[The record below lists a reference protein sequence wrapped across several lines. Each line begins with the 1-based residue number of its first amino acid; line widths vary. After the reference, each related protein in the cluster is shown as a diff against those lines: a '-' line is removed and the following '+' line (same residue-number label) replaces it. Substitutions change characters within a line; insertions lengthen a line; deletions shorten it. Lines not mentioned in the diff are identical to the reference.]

1 MFSIKET
8 GKWSMG
14 GCGQGER
21 RGKDYDV
28 MSGEKV
34 VGKFSTE
41 HSYPSSSSDRD
52 HGPSGSSSHKS
63 TRDWSGWTQQDYQ
76 EMDAIIS
83 RNQSLMQGFTGQV
96 LGGSWGNDRHC
107 RDYKEKPTVNKE
119 MLAAARQS
127 VRENNPKAVNFVLFH
142 KHYLN
147 DDDMYWLS
155 SIFNTHT
162 PKGLAVNTVDL
173 SNNCLTLVRDSNLGY
188 VDLPFFSFNS
198 PYNTPRN
205 ILRIDLS
212 NNQIGDEG
220 AKLIADGLANGV
232 FPITKKINLSGN
244 NITSNGESFIV
255 KAMQSSTVQDIIV
268 LTQRLNDNCKL
279 LPLPGIA
286 TKEEKIAELKK
297 FIQLGKEKGTY
308 DEAVVVD
315 KSFWGEI
322 KNAANGLLTAK
333 SASVGFAKCYFVPED
348 MATDYAQDKIVA
360 KLPKLANGMY
370 KYATKLL
377 SVKDIVTCYLGATD
391 EAWSSEPGLSVVKH
405 DLCVMGKQEFCGDQ

>member
-21 RGKDYDV
+21 TGKDYDV

-34 VGKFSTE
+34 VGSFSTE
-41 HSYPSSSSDRD
+41 NSYPSSSSDRD
-52 HGPSGSSSHKS
+52 HGPSGSSSYRI
-63 TRDWSGWTQQDYQ
+63 TRDWPGWTQQDYQ

-205 ILRIDLS
+205 ILRLDLS
-212 NNQIGDEG
+212 NNQIGDAG
-220 AKLIADGLANGV
+220 AKVVADGLANGV
-232 FPITKKINLSGN
+232 FPITKCINLAGN
-244 NITSNGESFIV
+244 KITKDGFKSFLAGLENPKVKSIMITLEQNIVDINNTMK
-255 KAMQSSTVQDIIV
+255 KAAKSTVDFITKGLKYAV
-268 LTQRLNDNCKL
+268 DEHNKDMKGTKWDGTTVRTDSMDKWKNCKEVGQNVEMGFFGGL
-279 LPLPGIA
+279 LKCSPLVETGPGM
-286 TKEEKIAELKK
+286 
-297 FIQLGKEKGTY
+297 FICAGAQASLALLDPDT
-308 DEAVVVD
+308 AWCIV
-315 KSFWGEI
+315 EI
-322 KNAANGLLTAK
+322 KE
-333 SASVGFAKCYFVPED
+333 FV
-348 MATDYAQDKIVA
+348 
-360 KLPKLANGMY
+360 
-370 KYATKLL
+370 
-377 SVKDIVTCYLGATD
+377 D
-391 EAWSSEPGLSVVKH
+391 EKEI
-405 DLCVMGKQEFCGDQ
+405 MGDCAIF

>member
-1 MFSIKET
+1 MTKITKTSGIS
-8 GKWSMG
+8 GYWANPRDNSGSG
-14 GCGQGER
+14 G
-21 RGKDYDV
+21 
-28 MSGEKV
+28 SG
-34 VGKFSTE
+34 GFST
-41 HSYPSSSSDRD
+41 SRDYPSSSSDRD
-52 HGPSGSSSHKS
+52 HGPSGSSSYRS
-63 TRDWSGWTQQDYQ
+63 TRDWPGWTQQDYQ

-107 RDYKEKPTVNKE
+107 REYNEAPQVNKE
-119 MLAAARQS
+119 MLAA
-127 VRENNPKAVNFVLFH
+127 VRKIDREGTSKSVNFMLFH

-173 SNNCLTLVRDSNLGY
+173 SNNCLTLARDPNLTY
-188 VDLPFFSFNS
+188 VDLPFFSFNA

-232 FPITKKINLSGN
+232 LPITKKINLSGN
-244 NITSNGESFIV
+244 NITEEGESFIV

-322 KNAANGLLTAK
+322 KNTKNSLVASVYG
-333 SASVGFAKCYFVPED
+333 SVGFAKCHFVPED
-348 MATDYAQDKIVA
+348 MATGYAQDKIAA

-391 EAWSSEPGLSVVKH
+391 EAWSSETGLSVVKH
-405 DLCVMGKQEFCGDQ
+405 DLCVMGEQEFCGD